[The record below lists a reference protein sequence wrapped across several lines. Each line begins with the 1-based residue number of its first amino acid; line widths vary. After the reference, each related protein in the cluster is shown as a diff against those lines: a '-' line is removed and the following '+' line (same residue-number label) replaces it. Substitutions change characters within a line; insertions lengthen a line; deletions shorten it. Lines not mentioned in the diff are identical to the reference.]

1 MKAYLGS
8 LLSSKK
14 ITYPLVSYFSFW
26 TRNSGFEKT
35 SEIRSF
41 AVLNNSKVGR
51 YSRINSNC
59 KLVLTEV
66 GNFTAIGKDSILG
79 FGRHPLNYI
88 STNSIFYKKNRM
100 RNDWATP
107 IEFKTN
113 LPIKVGNDV
122 WIGRDAKVMDGVTI
136 GDGAV
141 VAAGSIVTKD
151 VPPYAIVG
159 GVPAKVIKY
168 RFDENTIAELL
179 KLKWWDFSD
188 EKISACK
195 DFFNLKDVTAEEIT
209 NYFNSK
215 NL

>member
-1 MKAYLGS
+1 MRAYLGS
-8 LLSSKK
+8 LLSVKK
-14 ITYPLVSYFSFW
+14 VTYPLVSYLSFW
-26 TRNSGFEKT
+26 SKKCEFEKS

-41 AVLNNSKVGR
+41 AVLFNSRVGK

-59 KLVLTEV
+59 KLVLTSV

-100 RNDWATP
+100 RNDWITP
-107 IEFKTN
+107 NDFKTN
-113 LPIKVGNDV
+113 LPINVGNDV
-122 WIGRDAKVMDGVTI
+122 WIGREAKVMDGVTI

-141 VAAGSIVTKD
+141 VATGSIVTKD

-168 RFDENTIAELL
+168 RFDELTIKKLL
-179 KLKWWDFSD
+179 KLKWWDFTD
-188 EKISACK
+188 EEITKYK
-195 DFFNLKDVTAEEIT
+195 DFFKMKDVTPDDIDS
-209 NYFNSK
+209 YFNFK
-215 NL
+215 DF

>member
-1 MKAYLGS
+1 MKAYFKS
-8 LLSSKK
+8 LVSIKK
-14 ITYPLVSYFSFW
+14 LTYPLVSYMSFW
-26 TRNSGFEKT
+26 SKDCTFHKT

-41 AVLNNSKVGR
+41 AILYNSIIGR

-59 KLVLTEV
+59 KLVLTTV
-66 GNFTAIGKDSILG
+66 GNFTAIGKDAILG

-100 RNDWATP
+100 RNDWITP
-107 IEFKTN
+107 IDFKTN
-113 LPIKVGNDV
+113 LPIHVGNDV

-159 GVPAKVIKY
+159 GVPAKIIKY
-168 RFDENTIAELL
+168 RFDEETIKKLL
-179 KLKWWDFSD
+179 EIKWWDFKD
-188 EKISACK
+188 EEITKFK
-195 DFFNLKDVTAEEIT
+195 DFFNLKDVTPEQIDS
-209 NYFNSK
+209 YFKSK
-215 NL
+215 NI

>member
-1 MKAYLGS
+1 MRAYLGS
-8 LLSSKK
+8 LLSIKK
-14 ITYPLVSYFSFW
+14 INYPLVSIFSFW
-26 TRNSGFEKT
+26 TKNCEFEKS

-41 AVLNNSKVGR
+41 AVLNKSKVGR

-59 KLVLTEV
+59 KLVLTTV

-100 RNDWATP
+100 RNDWLTP
-107 IEFKTN
+107 IDFKTN
-113 LPIKVGNDV
+113 LPIEVGNDV
-122 WIGRDAKVMDGVTI
+122 WIGREAKIMDGVTI

-151 VPPYAIVG
+151 VPAYAIVG
-159 GVPAKVIKY
+159 GIPAKIIKY
-168 RFDENTIAELL
+168 RFEEKTIKKLL
-179 KLKWWDFSD
+179 ELKWWDFPD
-188 EKISACK
+188 EKITECK
-195 DFFNLKDVTAEEIT
+195 KFFNIKDITAEQIDS
-209 NYFNSK
+209 YFNSE